1 MLVVR
6 SPLAAGAQGREW
18 GGCHGAVT
26 PSFTAPPA
34 QRKHLGAPQKPR
46 ASWAGGLNRGAGKM
60 GSAKLPVP
68 GQLQPWQE
76 GTRC

>member
-6 SPLAAGAQGREW
+6 SLLAAGAQGREQ
-18 GGCHGAVT
+18 GSCHGAVT

-34 QRKHLGAPQKPR
+34 QRQHLGAPQKAQSELGWGSDR
-46 ASWAGGLNRGAGKM
+46 SARKM
-60 GSAKLPVP
+60 SSAKLP